1 IQVHLTIV
9 GSGESESELRQSA
22 HRPELAA
29 HITFTGQL
37 SEEQKNAELRCA
49 HLLLHTSVREGWGLN
64 VIEANAMGTP
74 AIVYPVGG
82 LVDSTVHQETGLVT
96 GTETP
101 AAVAESVIE
110 LLQKPHEYERL
121 RLNAWNRSKTF
132 QWPYVL
138 QLSSDW
144 LEKQARKTERRSKH

>member
-49 HLLLHTSVREGWGLN
+49 HLLLHTSMREGWGLN

-74 AIVYPVGG
+74 AVVYPVGG
-82 LVDSTVHQETGLVT
+82 LVDSTLHNETGIVSPA
-96 GTETP
+96 ETP
-101 AAVAESVIE
+101 QSLADCLIQLAASPDKY
-110 LLQKPHEYERL
+110 QRL
-121 RLNAWNRSKTF
+121 RI
-132 QWPYVL
+132 
-138 QLSSDW
+138 
-144 LEKQARKTERRSKH
+144 